1 MSSCYSVHADIS
13 AVPLICILG
22 GTLII
27 IDDYNDQLQIIME
40 EQAKFLS
47 VVAPLNPDGATSYFK
62 CETKLES
69 LHLHT
74 AVCLRVNTAL

>member
-1 MSSCYSVHADIS
+1 MS
-13 AVPLICILG
+13 AVPLICRLG

-40 EQAKFLS
+40 QQAKFLS
-47 VVAPLNPDGATSYFK
+47 AVGPLNPDGVTPAFER
-62 CETKLES
+62 ETKLQL

-74 AVCLRVNTAL
+74 AVCL